1 MAMKLV
7 TGISQL
13 RFGPLYAQR
22 SQQLR
27 TGITGE
33 LFQVTTQG
41 RGAFMICNI
50 SDGETRGNHAK
61 PRVKSRELAQKRLNR
76 RLEDPSLLRTR
87 RTLDGLQPVEDQ

>member
-1 MAMKLV
+1 MAIKLV

-27 TGITGE
+27 NRITGE
-33 LFQVTTQG
+33 LFKVTTQG

-61 PRVKSRELAQKRLNR
+61 PRVKRSELAQKRLNR
-76 RLEDPSLLRTR
+76 RLADPSLLWTR
-87 RTLDGLQPVEDQ
+87 RILERLQPVEDQ